1 MEVNKNSESCKN
13 FTLSRSVAQALEGN
27 IRGVWSHNKRRG
39 PSMGTPSIILNIM
52 TLIQHCIIRES
63 IRTFVLNTKFNFEIT
78 WSSSVDDVTKYGNQ
92 TLSESIDYVVK
103 YVSHT
108 KFRLNDIICSILVR
122 NGNHIQG
129 TFIREHSFF
138 TERASTVE
146 GFQQAFRK
154 VFENAW

>member
-1 MEVNKNSESCKN
+1 
-13 FTLSRSVAQALEGN
+13 
-27 IRGVWSHNKRRG
+27 
-39 PSMGTPSIILNIM
+39 MGTPSIILNIM

-63 IRTFVLNTKFNFEIT
+63 IREFVLNTKFNFEIT
-78 WSSSVDDVTKYGNQ
+78 WSSTVDEVTKYGNQ

-103 YVSHT
+103 YVSNT

-129 TFIREHSFF
+129 TFIRERSFF

-154 VFENAW
+154 VFENAWWGPHFLSIFFKKNDITVVVIIYKALLLYLL

>member
-1 MEVNKNSESCKN
+1 
-13 FTLSRSVAQALEGN
+13 
-27 IRGVWSHNKRRG
+27 
-39 PSMGTPSIILNIM
+39 MGTPSIILNIM

-108 KFRLNDIICSILVR
+108 KFRLNDIICSVLVR